1 MLCVLSFA
9 FVAFADPMAHESNAQ
24 KAPGTFVSG
33 VVSVLD
39 HLDKSKNTSGAPS
52 QCHMCSTVAAIMA
65 APTVAIVVDLKRLFA
80 TALHKEFLPIYTP
93 LDIPPPKYVI

>member
-9 FVAFADPMAHESNAQ
+9 FVAFAHTMAHESNAQ

-39 HLDKSKNTSGAPS
+39 HLDKNKNTPGAPS
-52 QCHMCSTVAAIMA
+52 QCHMCSTVAAMVA
-65 APTVAIVVDLKRLFA
+65 APTIAIIVDLKLLFA
-80 TALHKEFLPIYTP
+80 ATPHKEFLPIYTS

>member
-1 MLCVLSFA
+1 
-9 FVAFADPMAHESNAQ
+9 
-24 KAPGTFVSG
+24 
-33 VVSVLD
+33 
-39 HLDKSKNTSGAPS
+39 
-52 QCHMCSTVAAIMA
+52 MCSTVAAIMA